1 MQIVGRAASGS
12 AVRTAWDHARRKAG
26 AFAAFAGAM
35 LAILFLAAVI
45 MVPAKAAGAEADQA
59 ADRPSLTRHSI
70 ALSG

>member
-1 MQIVGRAASGS
+1 MQIVGRVASGP
-12 AVRTAWDHARRKAG
+12 AVRTGWDHARRKAG

-35 LAILFLAAVI
+35 LAILFLAAII